1 MILENDTYV
10 EMAENAIKELAK
22 KKDKHGK
29 PDMVTTTQIRNLLAM
44 TADIY
49 NEVCISMED
58 NLNEDIRGRI
68 NYLKIRFLYEAGRG
82 NKQQH
87 QVKDFVEAARLIE
100 CIDEIK
106 GLKKNYILFN
116 KYMEAL
122 IAYHKFY
129 GGKD

>member
-10 EMAENAIKELAK
+10 ERAENAIKELAK
-22 KKDKHGK
+22 KKDKHGN

-68 NYLKIRFLYEAGRG
+68 NYLKVRFLYEAGR
-82 NKQQH
+82 QR
-87 QVKDFVEAARLIE
+87 QVKDFVETSKIVE

-106 GLKKNYILFN
+106 GTKKKFILFN

>member
-10 EMAENAIKELAK
+10 AKAENAIKELAK
-22 KKDKHGK
+22 KKDKYGN

-44 TADIY
+44 TSDIY
-49 NEVCISMED
+49 NEVCISMDEK
-58 NLNEDIRGRI
+58 LSEDIRGRI
-68 NYLKIRFLYEAGRG
+68 NYLKVRFIYEAGRG
-82 NKQQH
+82 TKQQH
-87 QVKDFVEAARLIE
+87 QVKDFVETARIIE

-106 GLKKNYILFN
+106 GEKKKFILFN

>member
-10 EMAENAIKELAK
+10 AKAENAIKELAK
-22 KKDKHGK
+22 KKDKYGN

-49 NEVCISMED
+49 NEVCISMEEK
-58 NLNEDIRGRI
+58 LSEDIRGRI
-68 NYLKIRFLYEAGRG
+68 NYLKVRFLYEAGR
-82 NKQQH
+82 QQQGKYH
-87 QVKDFVEAARLIE
+87 VRDFVEKAKIIE

-106 GLKKNYILFN
+106 GTKKNFILFN

>member
-10 EMAENAIKELAK
+10 SKAENAIKELTK
-22 KKDKHGK
+22 KTDKRGNQ
-29 PDMVTTTQIRNLLAM
+29 DMVTTTQIRNLLAM

-49 NEVCISMED
+49 NEVCISMEEK
-58 NLNEDIRGRI
+58 LSEDIRGRI
-68 NYLKIRFLYEAGRG
+68 NYLKVRFLYEAGR
-82 NKQQH
+82 QR
-87 QVKDFVEAARLIE
+87 QVKYFVETAKIIE

-106 GLKKNYILFN
+106 GTKKNFILFN